1 MPNPPQIP
9 CHGVSYKIAQ
19 GIQSFWLICPQIT
32 AKMTEIANHFE
43 GSGLF
48 FPGQNSASCM
58 AIGPNG
64 RIRVIFALAFNQSR
78 KETI

>member
-9 CHGVSYKIAQ
+9 CQ
-19 GIQSFWLICPQIT
+19 GFCRKSIPRIRSFWLIRPQLT
-32 AKMTEIANHFE
+32 AKMTEIAHHFE

-48 FPGQNSASCM
+48 FPGLISASCM
-58 AIGPNG
+58 ANGPNG
-64 RIRVIFALAFNQSR
+64 KIQVIFALAFNQSR